1 MTTVR
6 PAVPGEYV
14 AIRSVLEG
22 ALLEVESGLLRRS
35 AVLAAVDDG
44 RILGGLVLR
53 GCEIEAVAV
62 RPGRRGRGIGSKLVR
77 AAMARRPSVAAGF
90 DPSLRRFYA
99 SLGFEIECA
108 DGRCRGVHRPVGTG
122 DRTPER
128 S

>member
-35 AVLAAVDDG
+35 AVLVAADGG

-53 GCEIEAVAV
+53 GSEIEAIAV
-62 RPGRRGRGIGSKLVR
+62 RPGRRGQGIGSRLVR
-77 AAMARRPSVAAGF
+77 AAMARRPSVSAGF

-99 SLGFEIECA
+99 SLGFEVSCA
-108 DGRCRGVHRPVGTG
+108 DGRCRGVHRSVGG
-122 DRTPER
+122 DDRTPE
-128 S
+128 